1 MAGFYGGYM
10 GNPLGVENANT
21 LAASPSFEIPGA
33 GSPGG
38 LSGRSIDQLRRLQ
51 ESIPGGNIQ
60 IQKELMR
67 RGLTPGGGPQP
78 FPFAV
83 NPTSGPPMG
92 NVGFFAGPQYGQQ
105 MPAGFQTKT
114 VS

>member
-10 GNPLGVENANT
+10 GNAGAMENTNT

-33 GSPGG
+33 GASGG

-51 ESIPGGNIQ
+51 QSIPGGNIQ
-60 IQKELMR
+60 IQEELMR
-67 RGLTPGGGPQP
+67 RGFTPGGGPQLP
-78 FPFAV
+78 LAM
-83 NPTSGPPMG
+83 NPTGSTQMG
-92 NVGFFAGPQYGQQ
+92 NAGFFAGPQYGQQ
-105 MPAGFQTKT
+105 MPAGFQNKM

>member
-10 GNPLGVENANT
+10 GNAGALENANN

-60 IQKELMR
+60 
-67 RGLTPGGGPQP
+67 TGGTQ
-78 FPFAV
+78 
-83 NPTSGPPMG
+83 MG
-92 NVGFFAGPQYGQQ
+92 NAGFFTGPQYGQ
-105 MPAGFQTKT
+105 MPAGFQNKT
-114 VS
+114 IS